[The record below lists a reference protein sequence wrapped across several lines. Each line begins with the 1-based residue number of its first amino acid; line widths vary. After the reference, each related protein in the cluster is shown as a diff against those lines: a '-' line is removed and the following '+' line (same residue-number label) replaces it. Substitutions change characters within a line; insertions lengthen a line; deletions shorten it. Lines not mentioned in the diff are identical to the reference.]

1 MGIIALT
8 YREAQQLK
16 LWKLAQKLIHLVQ
29 TQLLQD
35 SFLGNTHASR
45 SMEIDRCEGMSR
57 RERCENWHQV
67 SSNSERLPCTFTVGL
82 YDQVLQ
88 ETKVA

>member
-8 YREAQQLK
+8 YREAQQPK

-35 SFLGNTHASR
+35 SFLGNTHAGPN
-45 SMEIDRCEGMSR
+45 MEVDRVQGMHLR
-57 RERCENWHQV
+57 
-67 SSNSERLPCTFTVGL
+67 
-82 YDQVLQ
+82 
-88 ETKVA
+88 